1 MIQVKI
7 KRFFVSILFLFLF
20 LFREIKNGTKTKVD
34 DEEDAVSKE
43 EADDYSEKHLTALS
57 NVIVEYF
64 FF

>member
-7 KRFFVSILFLFLF
+7 KRFFVSSLFLFVF